1 MREEG
6 YSSGSVLLTFLFGG
20 IVGAGLA
27 LLLAPQSGS
36 ETRRKIKD
44 FADDV
49 KDKSTGYYDQAK
61 DKVSSVVDQGKGTY
75 EEKKSLLKSAIDA
88 GKEAY
93 SKEKENLS
101 QAQDA

>member
-49 KDKSTGYYDQAK
+49 KDKSAGYYDQAK